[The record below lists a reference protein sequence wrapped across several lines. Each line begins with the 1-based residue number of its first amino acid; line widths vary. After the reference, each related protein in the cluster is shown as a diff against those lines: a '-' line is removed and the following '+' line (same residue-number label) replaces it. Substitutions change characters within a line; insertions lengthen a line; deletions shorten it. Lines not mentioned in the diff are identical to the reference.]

1 MPEAKLLNEEQSRQ
15 LADWTRMY
23 APEVPA
29 LLEERAREADPKAV
43 VDPASELHA
52 ALKKRRV
59 GELTELHARL
69 TDQMAAV
76 QAEIDALTR

>member
-1 MPEAKLLNEEQSRQ
+1 MPEAKAITEEQKAQ

-23 APEVPA
+23 APEVPQ
-29 LLEERAREADPKAV
+29 LLEDRAKTTDPKAV
-43 VDPASELHA
+43 VDPATELHA

-59 GELTELHARL
+59 GELTELLGRL

>member
-1 MPEAKLLNEEQSRQ
+1 MPEAKAITEEQKAQ

-43 VDPASELHA
+43 VDPATELHA
-52 ALKKRRV
+52 ALAKRRV
-59 GELTELHARL
+59 GELTELQARL
-69 TDQMAAV
+69 TEQLAAI